1 MLQTLWIKDYAIID
15 ELTVE
20 FGGGLN
26 IITGETGAGKSILVD
41 SLGLILGGRSSV
53 EAVRRGAKKAIV
65 EAIFEID
72 SFAKFKTI
80 LNDEEFETEGDL
92 ILRREVNAKGN
103 SRAFVNDIPVTINKL
118 KEIGDA
124 LVDLHGQHEHQ
135 SLLYKENHI
144 QLLDELCCGE
154 KEIEKFSDKIKL
166 LESKQSELKRLLRSE
181 RDSADKIE
189 LYKFQSDEI
198 DSISPKKGEDEE
210 LENRLRKLENAE
222 YLATTTAEL
231 FARLY
236 EEENSTFDSLQN
248 VHSELEKL
256 AAVDKEFKSVA
267 EEFQNILAQ
276 LGEVSDFIRRY
287 NDSIEIDEEE
297 LENVRERLSAIN
309 LLKKKYGGSIDALL
323 NYREKIQ
330 TEIENEENLE
340 EKIAA
345 LKKEIESLRNEL
357 GEFAEELSRKR
368 KKISK
373 EVEKEVVER
382 LKELGIERG
391 RFEIKF
397 ERLEAAPE
405 EAGTILYGGK
415 AYKYTPRG
423 FDVVEFFISTNVGEP
438 VKPLAKT
445 ASGGEI
451 SRVMLALKSV
461 MAKRDKLPLLIF
473 DEIDV
478 GISGQVARKVGRA
491 LKKLSTS
498 HQIIAITHLPQ
509 IASFGD
515 AHYSVQKIEK
525 DGRTVT
531 TAKKLDGEKRI
542 EEVAKLMSGDKLT
555 EATLDNARELLNLND
570 Y

>member
-26 IITGETGAGKSILVD
+26 IINGETGAGKSILVD

-53 EAVRRGAKKAIV
+53 ESVRRGAKKAIV

-72 SFAKFKTI
+72 SFEKFKMI

-189 LYKFQSDEI
+189 LYKFQTDEI

-256 AAVDKEFKSVA
+256 AAVDKEFESVA

-340 EKIAA
+340 EKIAS

-423 FDVVEFFISTNVGEP
+423 FDFVEFFISTNVGEP

-491 LKKLSTS
+491 LKKLSMS

-525 DGRTVT
+525 ERRTVT
-531 TAKKLDGEKRI
+531 TVKKLDGEKRI